1 MDSMLFIVTAVL
13 MLLLGSVYVA
23 GRERNKRKVLA
34 FKAAATMMADFLAVI
49 AALQELAYK
58 DFPQARQ
65 YSFSYFCMGLRSFCS
80 VPI

>member
-34 FKAAATMMADFLAVI
+34 FKAAATMMAD
-49 AALQELAYK
+49 K
-58 DFPQARQ
+58 DFPQVRQ